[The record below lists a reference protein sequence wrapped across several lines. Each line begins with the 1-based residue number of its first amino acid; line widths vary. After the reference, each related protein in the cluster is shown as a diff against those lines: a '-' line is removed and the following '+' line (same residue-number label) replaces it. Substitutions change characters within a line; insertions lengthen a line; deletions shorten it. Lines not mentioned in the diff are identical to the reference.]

1 MRRRTCSTPWNAAPR
16 AGNHARGRI
25 AAIELSLTEGG
36 DLGVTPPPGEHGFN
50 ASPTTDWRRTAGG
63 NVRIVVGLAGSS
75 APIYG
80 IRTLQA
86 LKEAGVE
93 THLVVSDGA
102 KRTIP
107 LETHWTMDK
116 IEALAT
122 VVYPN
127 HELAASISSGSFQT
141 DGMIIAP
148 CSMKTLAGIAYSF
161 SQDLLVRA
169 ADVTLK
175 ERRKL
180 VLVPRETPLHLGHLR
195 NMVRATEM
203 GAVILPPVPAFYHQP
218 KTVEDLIDQTVG
230 KILDQF
236 HIEHTLFRRWR
247 TPGGA

>member
-1 MRRRTCSTPWNAAPR
+1 
-16 AGNHARGRI
+16 
-25 AAIELSLTEGG
+25 
-36 DLGVTPPPGEHGFN
+36 
-50 ASPTTDWRRTAGG
+50 
-63 NVRIVVGLAGSS
+63 VRIVVGLAGSS

-93 THLVVSDGA
+93 THLVISDGA

-107 LETHWTMDK
+107 LETHWTVKK

-122 VVYPN
+122 VVYAN
-127 HELAASISSGSFQT
+127 SELAASISSGSFQT

-148 CSMKTLAGIAYSF
+148 CSMKTLAGVAHSF

-195 NMVRATEM
+195 NMVLAAEM

-247 TPGGA
+247 TPGAPRRRRDG

>member
-1 MRRRTCSTPWNAAPR
+1 MEQDRRRER
-16 AGNHARGRI
+16 AHRRGFGR
-25 AAIELSLTEGG
+25 L
-36 DLGVTPPPGEHGFN
+36 
-50 ASPTTDWRRTAGG
+50 
-63 NVRIVVGLAGSS
+63 VRPNLR
-75 APIYG
+75 

-86 LKEAGVE
+86 LKELGVE

-107 LETHWTMDK
+107 LETHWTVKK

-122 VVYPN
+122 VVYAN
-127 HELAASISSGSFQT
+127 SELAASISSGSFQT

-148 CSMKTLAGIAYSF
+148 CSMKTLAGVAHSF

-195 NMVRATEM
+195 NMVLATEI

-247 TPGGA
+247 TPEAPRRRRDG

>member
-1 MRRRTCSTPWNAAPR
+1 M
-16 AGNHARGRI
+16 
-25 AAIELSLTEGG
+25 
-36 DLGVTPPPGEHGFN
+36 
-50 ASPTTDWRRTAGG
+50 
-63 NVRIVVGLAGSS
+63 RIVVGLAGSS

-80 IRTLQA
+80 IRTLEA

-107 LETHWTMDK
+107 LETHWTVKK

-122 VVYPN
+122 VVYAN
-127 HELAASISSGSFQT
+127 SELAASISSGSFQT
-141 DGMIIAP
+141 DGMIIVP
-148 CSMKTLAGIAYSF
+148 CSMKTLAGIAHSF

-195 NMVRATEM
+195 NMVLVTEM

-247 TPGGA
+247 TPEAPRRRRDG

>member
-1 MRRRTCSTPWNAAPR
+1 
-16 AGNHARGRI
+16 
-25 AAIELSLTEGG
+25 
-36 DLGVTPPPGEHGFN
+36 
-50 ASPTTDWRRTAGG
+50 
-63 NVRIVVGLAGSS
+63 VRIVVGLAGSS

-86 LKEAGVE
+86 LKELGVE

-107 LETHWTMDK
+107 LETHWTVKK
-116 IEALAT
+116 IEALAN
-122 VVYPN
+122 VVYAN
-127 HELAASISSGSFQT
+127 SELAASISSGSFQT

-148 CSMKTLAGIAYSF
+148 CSMKTLAGIAHSF

-195 NMVRATEM
+195 NMVLATEM

-247 TPGGA
+247 TPEAPRRRRDG

>member
-1 MRRRTCSTPWNAAPR
+1 M
-16 AGNHARGRI
+16 
-25 AAIELSLTEGG
+25 
-36 DLGVTPPPGEHGFN
+36 
-50 ASPTTDWRRTAGG
+50 
-63 NVRIVVGLAGSS
+63 RIVVGLAGSS

-80 IRTLQA
+80 IRTLEL

-107 LETHWTMDK
+107 LETHWTVKK

-122 VVYPN
+122 VAYAN
-127 HELAASISSGSFQT
+127 SELAASISSGSFQT

-148 CSMKTLAGIAYSF
+148 CSMKTLAGIAHSF

-195 NMVRATEM
+195 NMVLATEM

-247 TPGGA
+247 TPEAPRRRKDG